1 MTSGLAIEIDSL
13 VKRFD
18 GFAAV
23 DDLSLSVSAGEI
35 FGLLGPNG
43 AGKTTT
49 IRMLLGLVRPTDGS
63 ARVLGLDSVRQ
74 SRQIH
79 ARVGY
84 MSQLFTLY
92 RDLTAAENIQFYG
105 RVYGLSR
112 RQLSVRQQEV
122 IEMAGLAGHAD
133 QLTAAL
139 SGGWRQ
145 RLALG
150 CAVLHRPRV
159 VFLDEPTAGVD
170 PVSRREFW
178 ELINGLAEEGV
189 TIFVT
194 THYMEEAEH
203 CQRVGFMHRGQLVAL
218 GPPAALKEQHMEGEV
233 LEIRCEDAPA
243 VVRAL
248 QRGKAEAGLDIGEV
262 ALYGSEVHVVVSDA
276 VTAAEAV
283 SSWLGVADCRVH
295 GIAPIPPSLE
305 DVFIS
310 VVGDAGVTHKAD
322 PRAGVSK
329 VEDTQG

>member
-1 MTSGLAIEIDSL
+1 MTSDLAIEIDSL

-18 GFAAV
+18 GFTAV
-23 DDLSLSVSAGEI
+23 DGISLSVSAGEI

-122 IEMAGLAGHAD
+122 IEMAGLAGYAD

-150 CAVLHRPRV
+150 CAILHHPRV

-170 PVSRREFW
+170 PVSRRDFW
-178 ELINGLAEEGV
+178 ELINGLAEQGI

-203 CQRVGFMHRGQLVAL
+203 CQRVGFMHRGRLVAL
-218 GPPAALKEQHMEGEV
+218 GAPAALKEQQMDGEV
-233 LEIRCEDAPA
+233 LAIRCEDAPA

-248 QRGKAEAGLDIGEV
+248 QRGKAESGLDIGEV

-276 VTAAEAV
+276 VAAAEAV
-283 SSWLGVADCRVH
+283 SSWLSVADCRVH
-295 GIAPIPPSLE
+295 GMAPIAPSLE
-305 DVFIS
+305 DAFIS
-310 VVGDAGVTHKAD
+310 IVGNAGVTPKAHS
-322 PRAGVSK
+322 RADVSE
-329 VEDTQG
+329 VGDTQR